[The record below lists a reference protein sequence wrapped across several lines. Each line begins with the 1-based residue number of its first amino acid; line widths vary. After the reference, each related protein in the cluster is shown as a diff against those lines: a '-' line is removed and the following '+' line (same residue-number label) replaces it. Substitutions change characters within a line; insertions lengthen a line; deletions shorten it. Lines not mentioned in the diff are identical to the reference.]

1 MQQTA
6 NNLSLSLKPEQ
17 GTAVMMPKG
26 YSNDLRAESL
36 EQISWQHLGNGLKKH
51 VANFSDVLYY
61 NTIWNVSKFEP
72 LDSGV

>member
-1 MQQTA
+1 
-6 NNLSLSLKPEQ
+6 
-17 GTAVMMPKG
+17 MMPKG